1 MKLSKRI
8 FKTKTNQRCNLHQLG
23 ASMSALDKSFLQMLV
38 GGGTKYFFDEHGNI
52 TGTETIAGADDVI
65 YVNGNNMS
73 LSGSMG
79 LKEPAEGGQQSGVTF
94 TGSAL
99 SPEVF
104 KFLADNTDVEWEY
117 CFKKGESGGLLTTSN
132 SKHSVDIPDE
142 AKASKTGY
150 DSLMHNHSQT
160 LDDSGY
166 PKYQIKEFNSCPSR
180 NDKEKLHELGIGSG
194 TIYNE
199 VDGKFYDY
207 NQSSDTQEDKIE
219 EFKWENQ
226 EYN

>member
-23 ASMSALDKSFLQMLV
+23 ANMSALDKSFLQMLV

-65 YVNGNNMS
+65 NVNGNNMS

-104 KFLADNTDVEWEY
+104 KFLADNTDVEWGY
-117 CFKKGESGGLLTTSN
+117 CFKKGESGGFLTTSN

-142 AKASKTGY
+142 ANASKTGY
-150 DSLMHNHSQT
+150 DSFMHNHSQT
-160 LDDSGY
+160 SAETGLTENQVNEYNSHPSQADKDRMEMLGYASG
-166 PKYQIKEFNSCPSR
+166 I
-180 NDKEKLHELGIGSG
+180 
-194 TIYNE
+194 IYNE
-199 VDGKFYDY
+199 GNDTLTEY
-207 NQSSDTQEDKIE
+207 NSNTKTQETLAK
-219 EFKWENQ
+219 ENQ
-226 EYN
+226 WEITENN

>member
-99 SPEVF
+99 SQDVF
-104 KFLADNTDVEWEY
+104 QFLADNTDVEWGY

-132 SKHSVDIPDE
+132 SKHSVDIPNE
-142 AKASKTGY
+142 AKASESGY
-150 DSLMHNHSQT
+150 DSYMHNHSQT
-160 LDDSGY
+160 AAETKLTE
-166 PKYQIKEFNSCPSR
+166 KQINEFNSHPSQADINR
-180 NDKEKLHELGIGSG
+180 MEALGYASG
-194 TIYNE
+194 IIYNE
-199 VDGKFYDY
+199 GNGSFAEY
-207 NQSSDTQEDKIE
+207 NSRTTTQETLAKLN
-219 EFKWENQ
+219 KWELVEQ
-226 EYN
+226 K